1 MDSEEIKQD
10 KLYYTIGE
18 VAAMFNVNASL
29 IRYWEKEFSI
39 IKPKKNKKG
48 NRFFTKTDIENFHI
62 IYHLVK
68 ERGMTLKG
76 AKKKLRENK
85 EDTINNFEIIKTL
98 KDIKEQLLEIKEEL

>member
-1 MDSEEIKQD
+1 
-10 KLYYTIGE
+10 
-18 VAAMFNVNASL
+18 
-29 IRYWEKEFSI
+29 
-39 IKPKKNKKG
+39 KPKKNKKG